1 MGCKIHHNTVFK
13 YICLSFLPEGISND
27 YVKSLPSS
35 MLLPEQMGWTFHRVC
50 MKEASTWMLPLEMD
64 KCCRKEHI
72 QLSLLCTTTEICKW
86 QHCDL
91 MSNQQWFNLKRM
103 MSCQLELESLL
114 PLMQKKTPI
123 YRWALRDTQTDYNV
137 ENMCVCVCGFHSV
150 CASKKQILWQLC
162 PDHPPSPESPAALS
176 VLVCLHIPQCVWQL
190 GQTTRL
196 TLLTVRR

>member
-137 ENMCVCVCGFHSV
+137 ENMCVCVCVVSTVFVHPKNKFCGSCVLIILLPQSLLQPSRCLCVFTYHSV
-150 CASKKQILWQLC
+150 CDSWDRL
-162 PDHPPSPESPAALS
+162 PDWHCWL
-176 VLVCLHIPQCVWQL
+176 
-190 GQTTRL
+190 
-196 TLLTVRR
+196 

>member
-1 MGCKIHHNTVFK
+1 MFYPFLNTVRNIKLVANLATVTWIWLNMQKKLFK
-13 YICLSFLPEGISND
+13 LYGLQNSSQHCLQVYLSLFLPEGISND

-91 MSNQQWFNLKRM
+91 MSNRQCSYIFTSHMFDLAKPSHQ
-103 MSCQLELESLL
+103 
-114 PLMQKKTPI
+114 TP
-123 YRWALRDTQTDYNV
+123 YLTWPPPFMWA
-137 ENMCVCVCGFHSV
+137 
-150 CASKKQILWQLC
+150 W
-162 PDHPPSPESPAALS
+162 
-176 VLVCLHIPQCVWQL
+176 VWH
-190 GQTTRL
+190 
-196 TLLTVRR
+196 

>member
-1 MGCKIHHNTVFK
+1 MLQERAHPAFTFVYNYRNMQVTALWSYEQSAMYLHLYEPHVWFGKTFT
-13 YICLSFLPEGISND
+13 SDALPDVTSPI
-27 YVKSLPSS
+27 YVSLGSTLGVH
-35 MLLPEQMGWTFHRVC
+35 LLVTWVC
-50 MKEASTWMLPLEMD
+50 NAWLY
-64 KCCRKEHI
+64 
-72 QLSLLCTTTEICKW
+72 
-86 QHCDL
+86 
-91 MSNQQWFNLKRM
+91 WFNLKRM

-150 CASKKQILWQLC
+150 CASKEQILWQLC

-196 TLLTVRR
+196 ALLTVRR